1 MVSHPVALRGLEG
14 PTSAPLIVQRTDED
28 FIEGMLRDAR
38 SPALAALLAS
48 RAADKDKTGTLR
60 LMQPIHRAYHLL
72 LVEAVCAIP
81 GEPRLDPDK
90 IESAGMVIRRVASS
104 QNSGPFGEGWMV
116 GDNGPVGWRRFATA
130 HESKLDPDPARRHV
144 PDQGSAAVNTRVQEV
159 LRKQGV
165 YGEDVVELFVA
176 PEDVCAAARKTLL
189 FGLIPTASA
198 ETGEAP
204 PIESPYDDSEI
215 ANQVPRFL
223 RAGKPASISDHAN
236 RRYTYEQAEAA
247 ARHPSHEFSDAS
259 SPPDD
264 APAPGDSDSLRAAKQ
279 MHGFLAMLK
288 VLAIQLDA
296 FGDSADARKLREVL
310 SGITLTFS
318 GGGTQTADQFLATAA
333 DVLVMSPGTN
343 RTVLLPESWPEVSSR
358 TAEQVRTQFGKI
370 LQARFAAFTPRAT
383 RFDDPNA
390 RFQIHPFV
398 RVRRDAGCADQLV
411 WATRPSERYLVAPW
425 FDNSSTPPV
434 LVRLPPLNR
443 QNIKR
448 LKPNVAFVVPKNLFN
463 ILSCNSP
470 SNLIDGKGKD
480 CGSIGLDWI
489 CGFNIP
495 IITLCAFIVL
505 NIFLSL
511 FNIIFFWL
519 PFIKICFPL
528 PAKLKE
534 LASPEP

>member
-1 MVSHPVALRGLEG
+1 MVSHATILRGLDG
-14 PTSAPLIVQRTDED
+14 PSAAPLIVKRTDED
-28 FIEGMLRDAR
+28 FVEAMLREAK
-38 SPALAALLAS
+38 SPALASLLAS
-48 RAADKDKTGTLR
+48 RAGDKDSGGTLR
-60 LMQPIHRAYHLL
+60 LFQPVHRVYNLV
-72 LVEAVCAIP
+72 LVEAICAMP
-81 GEPRLDPDK
+81 GEPRLDPEK
-90 IESAGMVIRRVASS
+90 IDSAGMVIRRVSS
-104 QNSGPFGEGWMV
+104 SPGSGLFGEGWMV
-116 GDNGPVGWRRFATA
+116 GERGPVGWRRFASA
-130 HESKLDPDPARRHV
+130 DEAMLDPDPALRRL
-144 PDQGSAAVNTRVQEV
+144 PDQGSAAVNLRVQEV

-165 YGEDVVELFVA
+165 FGEEVVTLYTA
-176 PEDVCAAARKTLL
+176 PDDVCAAANKTLL
-189 FGLIPTASA
+189 FGLVPTASA

-215 ANQVPRFL
+215 ANQVPWFL
-223 RAGKPASISDHAN
+223 RAGKAASISELAN
-236 RRYTYEQAEAA
+236 RRYSYESAEATA
-247 ARHPSHEFSDAS
+247 KHPTHEFSEAA
-259 SPPDD
+259 SPPNDLPS
-264 APAPGDSDSLRAAKQ
+264 AGDSGSLRTAKQ

-296 FGDSADARKLREVL
+296 FGDSADARKLREAL
-310 SGITLTFS
+310 AGIKVTFA
-318 GGGTQTADQFLATAA
+318 GGSTQTADRFLATAA
-333 DVLVMSPGTN
+333 DVLVMSPGTG
-343 RTVLLPESWPEVSSR
+343 RTVLLPASWPEVSSGV
-358 TAEQVRTQFGKI
+358 ANGVRTHFGKI
-370 LQARFAAFTPRAT
+370 LQTRFTAFTPRAT

-390 RFQIHPFV
+390 RFQLYPFI
-398 RVRRDAGCADQLV
+398 RVHRDDGCGDELI
-411 WATRPSERYLVAPW
+411 WATKPSERYLVAPW

-443 QNIKR
+443 NNIKK

-470 SNLIDGKGKD
+470 KKFIDGEGKE
-480 CGSIGLDWI
+480 CGNFGIDWI

-505 NIFLSL
+505 NIFLTL